1 MSDVISPRQF
11 HDSQGVEDWR
21 VLGEGAFAYF
31 RAESFEAGAILVEA
45 IGKLADLDGHLAGMD
60 VRQDGVTVRLITVAS
75 GYRAMSRLDAEL
87 ARQISAIAK
96 DQGLA
101 ADPSRVQDLLVIP
114 GSPIPAEVMPFWQA
128 VLGYE
133 RRADSPDEDLV
144 DPRNR
149 GSSFWFER
157 GTRPSGG
164 SRKARLWRRTRASR
178 RRSPTPSD
186 GTARPAAYSPL
197 RLSASRPAT

>member
-1 MSDVISPRQF
+1 MTEVISPKQF
-11 HDSQGVEDWR
+11 HESQGVEDWR

-75 GYRAMSRLDAEL
+75 DYRGMSRLDAEL

-157 GTRPSGG
+157 MKEPRADGGG
-164 SRKARLWRRTRASR
+164 SIHIAVWVPYEQAEARVQ
-178 RRSPTPSD
+178 
-186 GTARPAAYSPL
+186 AA
-197 RLSASRPAT
+197 LSCSS